1 LHIYCLLPQ
10 VQMRRSGS
18 YMSDKRYLGRSI
30 RALQENL
37 DRGEPAIF
45 ASYGLIGAILLLG
58 GTGYLLDWWLDTS
71 PWFLLAGLLAGVVV
85 GFYGL
90 VRVIWQRSTSGGPQK
105 PGVN

>member
-1 LHIYCLLPQ
+1 MPD
-10 VQMRRSGS
+10 R
-18 YMSDKRYLGRSI
+18 RYLARSI
-30 RALQENL
+30 RALQGNL

-58 GTGYLLDWWLDTS
+58 GAGYLLDRWLDTS
-71 PWFLLAGLLAGVVV
+71 PWFLLAGLLAGLVV

-90 VRVIWQRSTSGGPQK
+90 VRVLWQRRTASEPQK